1 MKRNLFF
8 YLLAGFVALLVA
20 SCSSTRRMQKTPMI
34 GGLTGTDYMEKV
46 IEWAP
51 RWQCVTGKV
60 ALNLNT
66 GKSANKVSAT
76 LRIKRGDVIQLS
88 VALLLGIEV
97 ARMEITPEGIL
108 VVDRMNKRYVRESFG
123 AISELAHVDLNFNML
138 QSLFLNELFLPRK
151 TQLSVADASDFT
163 VIQDGTLACLEP
175 KSGRILS
182 CRFWTTADQGLLE
195 KTRIGV
201 KGSAYGLDWAYSDFG
216 ALDGK
221 NFPQHMLVNVL
232 GIDKPISLDMKFSR
246 LSVNSDWE
254 TRTEL
259 SSRYQRIE
267 LAELLKMLLKL

>member
-46 IEWAP
+46 I
-51 RWQCVTGKV
+51 V
-60 ALNLNT
+60 
-66 GKSANKVSAT
+66 
-76 LRIKRGDVIQLS
+76 
-88 VALLLGIEV
+88 GIEV

-201 KGSAYGLDWAYSDFG
+201 KGSAYGLDWAYRYSDFG

>member
-1 MKRNLFF
+1 M
-8 YLLAGFVALLVA
+8 
-20 SCSSTRRMQKTPMI
+20 
-34 GGLTGTDYMEKV
+34 
-46 IEWAP
+46 
-51 RWQCVTGKV
+51 
-60 ALNLNT
+60 
-66 GKSANKVSAT
+66 
-76 LRIKRGDVIQLS
+76 
-88 VALLLGIEV
+88 

-221 NFPQHMLVNVL
+221 NFPQHMQVNVL
-232 GIDKPISLDMKFSR
+232 GTDKPVSLDMKFSR

>member
-88 VALLLGIEV
+88 VAPLLGIEV

-138 QSLFLNELFLPRK
+138 QSLFLNEP
-151 TQLSVADASDFT
+151 QDAA
-163 VIQDGTLACLEP
+163 VG
-175 KSGRILS
+175 G
-182 CRFWTTADQGLLE
+182 
-195 KTRIGV
+195 
-201 KGSAYGLDWAYSDFG
+201 
-216 ALDGK
+216 
-221 NFPQHMLVNVL
+221 
-232 GIDKPISLDMKFSR
+232 
-246 LSVNSDWE
+246 
-254 TRTEL
+254 
-259 SSRYQRIE
+259 
-267 LAELLKMLLKL
+267 